1 MPKQAGDQI
10 RMGFAD
16 PNACI
21 TKRYS
26 PFKQGVQHGMTQRD
40 LCLAHGKPVFRQQVA
55 KNVICQGVRLFMRC
69 FFFYTASLP
78 ICLPLAAN

>member
-1 MPKQAGDQI
+1 
-10 RMGFAD
+10 
-16 PNACI
+16 
-21 TKRYS
+21 
-26 PFKQGVQHGMTQRD
+26 MTQRD
-40 LCLAHGKPVFRQQVA
+40 LCLALGKPVFRQQVA